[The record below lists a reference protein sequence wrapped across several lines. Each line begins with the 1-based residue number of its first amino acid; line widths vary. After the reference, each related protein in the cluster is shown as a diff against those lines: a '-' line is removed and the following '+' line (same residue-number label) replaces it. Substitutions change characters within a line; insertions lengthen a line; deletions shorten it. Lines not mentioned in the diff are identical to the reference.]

1 MSAVPVAEPL
11 DALCAALRDA
21 ARATPDSA
29 KALPAGC
36 YTAPAFLALERE
48 HIFAREWLPLAHVSQ
63 LARPGDF
70 VTVNVLDEPLIL
82 IRGRDAQ
89 IRALSRVC
97 QHRGVDMV
105 PPGATAAGGCG
116 SIPALRCPYHL
127 WTYDLT
133 GQLVAAPEMAGA
145 VRHDNAH
152 VRLREFRCELADG
165 FVFVNFD
172 DAARPLAET
181 TAWLTRRYLGKYGL
195 GDAQLVWQRHW
206 DCDFN
211 WKVLLENFMEPYHHL
226 GAHRA
231 TLQPL
236 MPARHCRVEQDGNPD
251 AFAVRLPLAPE
262 IKARLAASGQPEPG
276 FVPFPGL
283 DAEDHLDWWVTLT
296 FPTHLLFLA
305 PDRAFWYRL
314 LPTGPDTC
322 SLLTTLLVPPG
333 AAQAADYAARLA
345 QAEQETLAFHLE
357 DMAVCSAMQ
366 RGFRARGY
374 TRGSL
379 SLLEEPLLHIQRYLA
394 RRLAA

>member
-1 MSAVPVAEPL
+1 MSAVPDREPL
-11 DALCAALRDA
+11 SALLAALRAA
-21 ARATPDSA
+21 ARAEPATA
-29 KALPAGC
+29 TALPAGC
-36 YTAPAFLALERE
+36 FTDPAFFARE
-48 HIFAREWLPLAHVSQ
+48 QEYLFAREWLPLAHVSQ
-63 LARPGDF
+63 LARAGAF
-70 VTVNVLDEPLIL
+70 VTVDVLQEPLIL
-82 IRGRDAQ
+82 LRGRDEH

-97 QHRGVDMV
+97 QHRGVDIV
-105 PPGATAAGGCG
+105 PSGTAPAGGCG
-116 SIPALRCPYHL
+116 SLSALRCPYHL

-133 GQLVAAPEMAGA
+133 GQLVAAPEMAGVA
-145 VRHDNAH
+145 RHDNAR
-152 VRLREFRCELADG
+152 VRLREFRCEVADG

-181 TAWLTRRYLGKYGL
+181 TAWLTRRYLDKYGL

-236 MPARHCRVEQDGNPD
+236 MPARNCRMERDDNPD

-262 IKARLAASGQPEPG
+262 IRARLASSGRPEPG

-283 DAEDHLDWWVTLT
+283 GAEDHLDWWVTLT

-305 PDRAFWYRL
+305 PDRAYWYRL
-314 LPTGPDTC
+314 LPTGPETC
-322 SLLTTLLVPPG
+322 SLLTTLLVAPG
-333 AAQAADYAARLA
+333 AQTAPDYAARLA

-357 DMAVCSAMQ
+357 DMAVCGAMQ

-374 TRGSL
+374 TRGNL